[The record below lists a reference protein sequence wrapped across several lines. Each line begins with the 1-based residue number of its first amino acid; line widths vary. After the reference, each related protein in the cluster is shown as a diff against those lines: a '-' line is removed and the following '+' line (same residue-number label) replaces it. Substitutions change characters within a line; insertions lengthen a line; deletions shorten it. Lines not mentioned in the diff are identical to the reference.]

1 MTICLNVSY
10 QHLSSSPYVA
20 RFPANWCSIMDDC
33 CMICPKEIRIF
44 VVAEFMTKNI
54 TIYKKDDVIFRK
66 KDVLFA
72 TLTMV

>member
-20 RFPANWCSIMDDC
+20 QFVANRCSMMDDC
-33 CMICPKEIRIF
+33 CMSCPKEIRIF
-44 VVAEFMTKNI
+44 VVAELIKENI
-54 TIYKKDDVIFRK
+54 TIYKNDDTVFSK

-72 TLTMV
+72 TLTMA

>member
-1 MTICLNVSY
+1 MLCASMTICLNVSY

-20 RFPANWCSIMDDC
+20 L
-33 CMICPKEIRIF
+33 ICPKEIRIF

-54 TIYKKDDVIFRK
+54 TIYKKDDAIFRK

>member
-1 MTICLNVSY
+1 
-10 QHLSSSPYVA
+10 
-20 RFPANWCSIMDDC
+20 
-33 CMICPKEIRIF
+33 MICPKEIRIF

-54 TIYKKDDVIFRK
+54 TIYKKDDAIFRK